1 MEIRK
6 LQSDDYNKNYL
17 ELLNQLSVIN
27 KDNISYNDFKLFIE
41 ELNKN
46 HIIQVIELNN
56 KIVASGTLY
65 IENKIIHN
73 LGKVGHIE
81 DIIVDI
87 NIRGKSLG
95 KQIVKHL
102 IHLSENNGCYKT
114 ILNCNENNINFY
126 KNCGL
131 IQKEYQMV
139 KYLHM

>member
-1 MEIRK
+1 MEIRN

-17 ELLNQLSVIN
+17 DLLNQLSVIN

-46 HIIQVIELNN
+46 HIIKVIELNN

-65 IENKIIHN
+65 IENKMIHN

-102 IHLSENNGCYKT
+102 IYLSENNGCYKT

-126 KNCGL
+126 EKCGL

-139 KYLHM
+139 KYSHI

>member
-1 MEIRK
+1 MEIRN

-17 ELLNQLSVIN
+17 DLLNQLSLLN
-27 KDNISYNDFKLFIE
+27 KHNIPYNDFNLFIE
-41 ELNKN
+41 ELDKN
-46 HIIQVIELNN
+46 HIIKVIELNN

-126 KNCGL
+126 EKCGL
-131 IQKEYQMV
+131 IKKEYEMV
-139 KYLHM
+139 KYV

>member
-1 MEIRK
+1 MEIRN

-17 ELLNQLSVIN
+17 DLLNQLSLLN
-27 KDNISYNDFKLFIE
+27 KKNILYNDFNNFIE
-41 ELNKN
+41 ELNNKN
-46 HIIQVIELNN
+46 HIIKVIELNN

-126 KNCGL
+126 EKCGL
-131 IQKEYQMV
+131 IKKEYEMV
-139 KYLHM
+139 KYV